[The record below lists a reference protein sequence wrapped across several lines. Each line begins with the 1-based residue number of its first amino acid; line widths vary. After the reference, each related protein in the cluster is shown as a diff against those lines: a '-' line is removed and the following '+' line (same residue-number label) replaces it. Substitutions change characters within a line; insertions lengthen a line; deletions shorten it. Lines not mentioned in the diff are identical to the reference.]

1 MKTLVGLAPV
11 VAIYV
16 VQRIWS
22 VAPEAF
28 HLVLLG
34 STLLIVSSLGK
45 KIIRWQAARELNS
58 ERTERAR
65 AALVAPP
72 VVPSERQTGF

>member
-1 MKTLVGLAPV
+1 MQTLLGLAPV

-22 VAPEAF
+22 VALEAF
-28 HLVLLG
+28 HLILLG

-45 KIIRWQAARELNS
+45 KIIRWQAARKLNS